1 MGSHGRARR
10 IHSGAAWTPPLLQPH
25 QVLEWHPEHISAWT
39 SNALCQDLVYQNGC
53 AALPLRRVLCCS
65 CKYARAS
72 NGLGT
77 QGPRPPGA
85 RSPGTPGSRDQGSC
99 GFERGSTVC
108 QGQPTAMAMAI
119 AGLATAIIVLL
130 IVLFPHRTYPHI
142 QSPAANECCL
152 NERVVVTFATIAR
165 QGVIVDTSRP
175 LETETIFIEILPPC
189 SGITKST
196 SSHCDQ
202 SFAMSEFK
210 RLADLLARS
219 KIGSC
224 S

>member
-1 MGSHGRARR
+1 MASRAYQRVD
-10 IHSGAAWTPPLLQPH
+10 IKCSVSGPCLSKRVRSSATEASPLLQL
-25 QVLEWHPEHISAWT
+25 QV
-39 SNALCQDLVYQNGC
+39 C
-53 AALPLRRVLCCS
+53 
-65 CKYARAS
+65 RAS

-152 NERVVVTFATIAR
+152 NERAVVTFATIAR

-196 SSHCDQ
+196 SSHCEQ